1 MGVDADAICV
11 GALSLFMSKNEETR
25 LENIRQIIQK
35 RMFPRSLLVNE
46 IKVSFTMMPSRENK

>member
-1 MGVDADAICV
+1 
-11 GALSLFMSKNEETR
+11 MSKNEETR

-35 RMFPRSLLVNE
+35 KMFPRSLLVNE